1 MRTRLAT
8 PYLVGLAF
16 LIALPALGAVV
27 LAFTDHSGI
36 STPRFVGLDNFERMF
51 GDPGFHGA
59 LWNSVLHIV
68 LSVPLRMAAVIVFA
82 LILHERFRGAGM
94 ARAGVYLPSVI
105 PDAAFGLLWLW
116 LLNPIYGPVSALV
129 GGMGFEAPDILS
141 SPWGARTGVAVMS
154 VFQIGEGFVIALAA
168 RRLLDR
174 NLYDAARADGASPW
188 FTLRKITLPLMAPVL
203 VLLAARDVTLAL
215 QTNFVPALL
224 VTDGGPR
231 LATTYLPLY
240 AYRQAFRY
248 FRLGYASAITVS
260 MFVLTAG
267 AIYVQYRMAR
277 RYKLL

>member
-36 STPRFVGLDNFERMF
+36 STPRFVGLDNFERML

-68 LSVPLRMAAVIVFA
+68 LSVPLRMAAVVVFA

-129 GGMGFEAPDILS
+129 GAMGFEAPDILS

>member
-36 STPRFVGLDNFERMF
+36 STPRFVGLENFKRML

-68 LSVPLRMAAVIVFA
+68 LSVPLRMAAVVVFA

-141 SPWGARTGVAVMS
+141 SPWGARTGVAAMS